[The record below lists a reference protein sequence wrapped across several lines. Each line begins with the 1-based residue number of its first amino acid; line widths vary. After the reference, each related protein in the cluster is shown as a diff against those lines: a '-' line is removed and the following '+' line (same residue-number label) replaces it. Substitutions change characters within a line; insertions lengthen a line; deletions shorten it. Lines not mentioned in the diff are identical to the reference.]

1 MKIKRVASPI
11 THSRFQRCGITA
23 LLLLPLTIAVSGCS
37 WLVPL
42 IFIGEHK
49 EKIPAEF
56 DKLDGMKTA
65 VVVWADQETLFDY
78 PHVRMELSMHI
89 SDKMWSSMKNVKLVD
104 SRQIEDYV
112 QKNIEMS
119 IDPEKVGQAFD
130 CDMVVYIEL
139 LDFQIRDREAP
150 DFVRGRIDA
159 SVSVYDIKADVESAR
174 RYELDEVETVYP
186 EMQSMLFNETNAI
199 VVRKETYEKF
209 AETVARKFYKHEV
222 EL

>member
-1 MKIKRVASPI
+1 MTCKPTGSAGKTSRLGGFIVA
-11 THSRFQRCGITA
+11 A
-23 LLLLPLTIAVSGCS
+23 LLCVPLTLAVGGCS

-49 EKIPAEF
+49 EKVPAEF
-56 DKLDGMKTA
+56 DKLDGMLTA

-78 PHVRMELSMHI
+78 PHVRMELSMYI

-104 SRQIEDYV
+104 SRRIEDYI
-112 QKNIEMS
+112 QKNVGTS
-119 IDPEKVGQAFD
+119 IDPEKIGEVFD
-130 CDMVVYIEL
+130 CDMVVYVEL
-139 LDFQIRDREAP
+139 LDFQVRDRDAP

-159 SVSVYDIKADVESAR
+159 AVSVYDVKGDASGSR

-186 EMQSMLFNETNAI
+186 EMQSMLFNETNAMI
-199 VVRKETYEKF
+199 VRKETYEKF
-209 AETVARKFYKHEV
+209 AETIARKFYDHEV

>member
-1 MKIKRVASPI
+1 MAP
-11 THSRFQRCGITA
+11 
-23 LLLLPLTIAVSGCS
+23 LLLLPLTIAIGGCS

-56 DKLDGMKTA
+56 DKLDGMLTA

-104 SRQIEDYV
+104 SRRIEDYI
-112 QKNIEMS
+112 QKNVETA
-119 IDPEKVGQAFD
+119 IDPEKIGDEFD
-130 CDMVVYIEL
+130 CDMVVYVEL
-139 LDFQIRDREAP
+139 LDFQVRDREAP

-159 SVSVYDIKADVESAR
+159 SVSVYDVKADTGAAR

-186 EMQSMLFNETNAI
+186 EMQSMLFNETNAMI
-199 VVRKETYEKF
+199 VRKETYEKF

-222 EL
+222 DL

>member
-1 MKIKRVASPI
+1 MTSKPMMQSLRIRIV
-11 THSRFQRCGITA
+11 T
-23 LLLLPLTIAVSGCS
+23 LLLAPLAISVGGCS

-49 EKIPAEF
+49 ERVPAEF
-56 DKLDGMKTA
+56 DKLDGKLTA

-89 SDKMWSSMKNVKLVD
+89 SDKMWSSMKKVRLVD
-104 SRQIEDYV
+104 SRKIEDYI
-112 QKNIEMS
+112 QKNIETS
-119 IDPEKVGQAFD
+119 VDPKAIGSAFD
-130 CDMVVYIEL
+130 CDMVVYVEL

-159 SVSVYDIKADVESAR
+159 AVSVYDISTDPDESR
-174 RYELDEVETVYP
+174 RYELDDVETVFP
-186 EMQSMLFNETNAI
+186 EMQSLLFNDTNAL

-209 AETVARKFYKHEV
+209 AETVARKFYKYEK

>member
-1 MKIKRVASPI
+1 M
-11 THSRFQRCGITA
+11 THKHARRFAGKSGFLSCAIA
-23 LLLLPLTIAVSGCS
+23 AILFVPLTVALGGCS

-42 IFIGEHK
+42 IFVGEHK
-49 EKIPAEF
+49 EKVPAEF
-56 DKLDGMKTA
+56 DKLDGMLTA

-89 SDKMWSSMKNVKLVD
+89 SDKMWSSMKKVKLVD
-104 SRQIEDYV
+104 SRRIEDYI
-112 QKNIEMS
+112 QKNVEMS
-119 IDPEKVGQAFD
+119 IDPEKIGAEFD

-159 SVSVYDIKADVESAR
+159 SVSVYDVKADAGGAR

-199 VVRKETYEKF
+199 IVRKETYEKF
-209 AETVARKFYKHEV
+209 AETIARKFYDHEV
-222 EL
+222 DL